1 MAEFAD
7 DRHRAYL
14 ARTFGAHAAYT
25 LHYHLV
31 WSVKGRRPALDGA
44 VAEAL
49 RDELL
54 RIAERAGIT
63 ILALHIEPEH
73 LHALLSL
80 RPDMAVATAVGR
92 LKGASAHFLR
102 QAFPHL
108 RTAHERS
115 LWNDGYFARTL
126 GDVSAAQ
133 AKAYLDRQRARHTD
147 ARVDRAEQG
156 AG

>member
-1 MAEFAD
+1 MADYAD

-14 ARTFGAHAAYT
+14 ERTFGAHGAYT

-31 WSVKGRRPALDGA
+31 WSVKGRKALLRGA
-44 VAEAL
+44 VAAAL

-54 RIAERAGIT
+54 QIAERAGIT
-63 ILALHIEPEH
+63 ILTLHVEPEH
-73 LHALLSL
+73 LHVLLSL

-102 QAFPHL
+102 QAFPQI
-108 RTAHERS
+108 RAVHEQS

-126 GDVSAAQ
+126 GDVNTAQ
-133 AKAYLDRQRARHTD
+133 AKAYLDRQRARH
-147 ARVDRAEQG
+147 AGAVEERAEPRR
-156 AG
+156 